1 MITDNLCVDVDV
13 SRSLTGMNELGRSS
27 GKKARKKATNS
38 TGLQEL
44 VVEVSAFPPCCFLSA
59 LSLLMLCNICMILQV
74 ILLCFVLKHQL
85 LGVGIGNNFFI
96 SILFKRNL
104 VSLHNGIKWLRLF
117 KTTSKMYF

>member
-44 VVEVSAFPPCCFLSA
+44 VVEVSAFPPYCFLSA
-59 LSLLMLCNICMILQV
+59 LSLLMFCNVCMILQV

-85 LGVGIGNNFFI
+85 LGVGIII
-96 SILFKRNL
+96 SSS
-104 VSLHNGIKWLRLF
+104 VSF
-117 KTTSKMYF
+117 SKEI